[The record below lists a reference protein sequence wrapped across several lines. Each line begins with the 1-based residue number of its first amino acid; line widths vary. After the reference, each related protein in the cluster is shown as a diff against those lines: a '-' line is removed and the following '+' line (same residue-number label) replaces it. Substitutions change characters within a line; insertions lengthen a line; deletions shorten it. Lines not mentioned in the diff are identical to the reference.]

1 LSGFVLLDVS
11 IKKIVL
17 PSSHPFAGIA
27 EKMNRA
33 QENILNLQAEIARFF
48 EESEYPV
55 LSHDNKKIIP
65 EAVEYHSKLPIPLRF
80 SVLSGEVVHHLRS
93 CLDHIVWHFSD
104 ADYRRKHITQI
115 QFPILKERPAPAD
128 MLAKYER
135 KIKGITDTRVL
146 ELIERVQP
154 YNPSPGSLNS
164 LLLPIHNLDIVDKHR
179 TLVIVASTGAFVFP
193 IGMMHRAMMDERDD
207 STVAADFIEEFK
219 RNGKLVP
226 QVAFD
231 DVGGGKQCPVVQS
244 LGDMYNHVIQIIAA
258 FDKLL

>member
-1 LSGFVLLDVS
+1 M
-11 IKKIVL
+11 KKIVL

-48 EESEYPV
+48 EASEYPV

-104 ADYRRKHITQI
+104 AEYRRRRITDV

-128 MLAKYER
+128 MFAKYER
-135 KIKGITDTRVL
+135 KIKGISDPRVAD
-146 ELIERVQP
+146 LIERLQP
-154 YNPSPGSLNS
+154 YNPSPSSLNS
-164 LLLPIHNLDIVDKHR
+164 QLLAIHNLDIIDKHR

-193 IGMMHRAMMDERDD
+193 IGMMQRAMMDERDD
-207 STVAADFIEEFK
+207 STVTADFIEEFK

-226 QVAFD
+226 QIAFED
-231 DVGGGKQCPVVQS
+231 SVGGKQCPVVQS
-244 LGDMYNHVIQIIAA
+244 LGEMYNHVIQIIAA
-258 FDKLL
+258 FHQLLR